1 MLIELSSWLFI
12 YTFKQWKWFV
22 IGASCFRVRVL
33 CAVISVKSL
42 STKFI
47 WTTEKLSDWWFKIFV
62 MRWYYWRS
70 KRQHESWVGDK
81 FVLSTKLISFW
92 RWESQWI
99 CIWLVGWRLR
109 YREYFGLVYST
120 VTRRYQSIAK
130 VANVVVKISQI
141 VEGNRLR
148 PDRHRL
154 AQHIRSKG
162 MNTTVPWFKY
172 ATDVLV
178 NSR

>member
-70 KRQHESWVGDK
+70 KRQRESWVGDK
-81 FVLSTKLISFW
+81 FVLSTKLISFLTVSVAVDMHLIGW
-92 RWESQWI
+92 VEVAIPRI
-99 CIWLVGWRLR
+99 VRVGVQH
-109 YREYFGLVYST
+109 GD
-120 VTRRYQSIAK
+120 Q
-130 VANVVVKISQI
+130 KISI
-141 VEGNRLR
+141 NR
-148 PDRHRL
+148 
-154 AQHIRSKG
+154 QS
-162 MNTTVPWFKY
+162 
-172 ATDVLV
+172 
-178 NSR
+178 S